1 MKLYYSPGA
10 CSLSVHIALRE
21 AGRPFDLVKVDL
33 PRHALPDGRSYL
45 EVSPRGYVP
54 LIELDDGTR
63 HTEVAA
69 LLQMVADEDP
79 HYALIGAPRSAH
91 RHAVT
96 QWLVFVATELHR
108 SFAWLWRKDTADS
121 TVATVKDKLALR
133 LAELDRH
140 LSTRAY
146 LAGDFSVA
154 DAYAFTIVNWANAL
168 RLPLSPY
175 PQVQAYLGRMTAR
188 PAVQA
193 ALRAE
198 GLLA

>member
-21 AGRPFDLVKVDL
+21 AGRAFDPVKVDL
-33 PRHALPDGRSYL
+33 PRHALPDGGSYL
-45 EVSPRGYVP
+45 DVSPRGYVP

-63 HTEVAA
+63 HTEAAA

-79 HYALIGAPRSAH
+79 DYALIGAPRSAR

-121 TVATVKDKLALR
+121 TVAAVKDKLALR
-133 LAELDRH
+133 LADLDRH
-140 LSTRAY
+140 LAGQPF
-146 LAGDFSVA
+146 LAGEFSVA
-154 DAYAFTIVNWANAL
+154 DAYAFTIVSWANL
-168 RLPLSPY
+168 LKLPLGPY
-175 PQVQAYLGRMTAR
+175 PQLQAYLGRVAGR

-198 GLLA
+198 GLMA